1 MNDQFPFFGQGFSNT
16 LRTTVKGN
24 MGGPNTGSIYI
35 YNSIAQ
41 LDPDSYKKQSIVF
54 LIGVWG
60 IVGAYFFKG
69 VFGTIDF
76 FPSFFNREQHKLHG
90 SRNCFHMISKHI
102 DMEDVFFLYTNAMKS
117 TERSPELSPKN
128 YYIFGGNLWHKS
140 NLR

>member
-1 MNDQFPFFGQGFSNT
+1 
-16 LRTTVKGN
+16 

-102 DMEDVFFLYTNAMKS
+102 DMEDVFFSVYKCNEKYREEPGTQSKKL
-117 TERSPELSPKN
+117 LH
-128 YYIFGGNLWHKS
+128 FWG
-140 NLR
+140 